1 VNRTRGTSR
10 EMGDTSLVAA
20 QRRIAAGLID
30 DSRAFRSGLRVRG
43 YISLYTSPFTKR
55 GLLCDTTVLAC
66 SIAAVVFFMIETYQK
81 GDSPVA
87 LDWVCVSS
95 CVCVC
100 VCVCGVWVCVAAVVV
115 FHVCPCSCV
124 PHRYWWLSPGGVS
137 YEPVHVISGVCLSS
151 VHCACVSPSWASGFM
166 LTPLCVCVCVH
177 SEHAC

>member
-1 VNRTRGTSR
+1 
-10 EMGDTSLVAA
+10 MGDTSLVAA

-95 CVCVC
+95 CVCVGGCGC
-100 VCVCGVWVCVAAVVV
+100 VW
-115 FHVCPCSCV
+115 
-124 PHRYWWLSPGGVS
+124 RRWWSFTCAR
-137 YEPVHVISGVCLSS
+137 VHVYPIAIGGCLL
-151 VHCACVSPSWASGFM
+151 VVSRMSPFM
-166 LTPLCVCVCVH
+166 
-177 SEHAC
+177 